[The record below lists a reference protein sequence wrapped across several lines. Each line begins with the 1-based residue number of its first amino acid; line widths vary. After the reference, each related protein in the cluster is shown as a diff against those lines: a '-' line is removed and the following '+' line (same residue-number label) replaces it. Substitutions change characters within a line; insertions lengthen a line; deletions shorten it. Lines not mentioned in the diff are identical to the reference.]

1 MTPAWC
7 VPISDPGTP
16 TEGSTGTNTPDT
28 STPYFAGVA
37 GDTSGLV
44 AGDVVWAGQWNGG
57 ATAPVVSSGSF
68 TYPFACEVALSGGL
82 PDDGTLTL
90 TCWILGVAQAVQ
102 LYVTFSAAG
111 TVATWGIAGTPTSL
125 RDDFTGSGTM
135 TDRLPDLEGWIP
147 GGQWKKSGVN
157 DMTVAGGVVT
167 SAFTGAAAQYP
178 LPDVD
183 VDSPAMP
190 GSDEGFVLET
200 RFRVLASTPVTSYC
214 SFELRDHNDLNWIH
228 FGVYYDSGQHIFYGE
243 AYTNTFGD
251 DSYEEVAGVVVQDAW
266 INLRAAVSPDGK
278 VAVWL
283 DDVLQFTLD
292 IGIPFTSLRLKF
304 VKLDV
309 PVTAEVD
316 YLYVSPGEAPGVD
329 SFWTGFV
336 NTREVV

>member
-7 VPISDPGTP
+7 VPVSDPGTP
-16 TEGSTGTNTPDT
+16 TEGSSGTNTPDT

-44 AGDVVWAGQWNGG
+44 AGDVVWTSQWDGG
-57 ATAPVVSSGSF
+57 ATQPSVSSGSF
-68 TYPFACEVALSGGL
+68 TYPFSCEVSVSGGL

-102 LYVTFSAAG
+102 LYIEFSDSG
-111 TVATWGIAGTPTSL
+111 DTATWGIAGTPSSL

-135 TDRLPDLEGWIP
+135 TNRLPDLEGWIP

-157 DMTVAGGVVT
+157 DLTVAGGVVT
-167 SAFTGAAAQYP
+167 STFTSALAQYP

-190 GSDEGFVLET
+190 GSENGFVLET
-200 RFRVLASTPVTSYC
+200 RFRVLASTPVTNYC
-214 SFELRDHNDLNWIH
+214 NFELRDLDDLNWIH
-228 FGVYYDSGQHIFYGE
+228 FGVYYSSGQHWFFGE
-243 AYTNTFGD
+243 AYTNTFAND
-251 DSYEEVAGVVVQDAW
+251 TYDEIAGVVTEGAW
-266 INLRAAVSPDGK
+266 VDLRAVVSPDGK

-283 DDVLQFTLD
+283 NDVLRFTLD
-292 IGIPFTSLRLKF
+292 LGIPFTDLSLKF

-316 YLYVSPGEAPGVD
+316 YLYVSPGEGPGPN